1 MKNHMVIL
9 KNKLFLI
16 CLVIIFSL
24 SFFSGC
30 DQLNSS
36 QNASSKNEIKVEKE
50 STYDRV
56 IKNGKIRVGYV
67 SVPPGCIV
75 DPATGEK
82 TGITVD
88 ILREIAK
95 NTGLDIEFTE
105 EVGWGTMIQGLDAGR
120 YDMIGSNTW
129 ANPVRG
135 KLATL
140 SKPIYYSGIGIWVR
154 SDDERFNEK
163 DSWSSINTPD
173 TRLGVMDGSTGEV
186 IATTQFPNAKH
197 VTYTDL
203 TGEPQLFLELTANK
217 VDIVFAEP
225 VQGLD
230 YLKSNPGKIKNIA
243 AASPIRI
250 FANVYL
256 MPKKEFQLK
265 GMVDVALESLQNSGF
280 VDQVLK
286 KYEPGPHVY
295 YRVARP
301 FKAD

>member
-9 KNKLFLI
+9 KSRLI
-16 CLVIIFSL
+16 YICFALILSL
-24 SFFSGC
+24 SLFSGC
-30 DQLNSS
+30 DQFNSS
-36 QNASSKNEIKVEKE
+36 QKSSQNSETKVKKE
-50 STYDRV
+50 SAYDR
-56 IKNGKIRVGYV
+56 IIRTGKIRVGYV
-67 SVPPGCIV
+67 TVPPGCIV

-82 TGITVD
+82 SGITVD

-95 NTGLDIEFTE
+95 NTGLKIEFTE
-105 EVGWGTMIQGLDAGR
+105 EVGWGTMIEGLDAGR
-120 YDMIGSNTW
+120 YDMIGSNSW

-154 SDDERFNEK
+154 SDDDRFNEK
-163 DSWSSINTPD
+163 DGWASINTPD

-203 TGEPQLFLELTANK
+203 TGEPQLFLELIANK

-225 VQGLD
+225 VQGLGF
-230 YLKSNPGKIKNIA
+230 LKSNPEKIKNIA

-265 GMVDVALESLQNSGF
+265 GMIDVALESLQNSGF

-286 KYEPGPHVY
+286 KYEPGPNVY

-301 FKAD
+301 FRAN